1 MIVIPENYSSDLFNA
16 DKFIALLE
24 IINAL
29 EEDLEYPICSS
40 KQERMQVFEA
50 YHYELIKKGY
60 L

>member
-1 MIVIPENYSSDLFNA
+1 MIVIPENYSSDLFNT
-16 DKFIALLE
+16 DKFIALLK

-29 EEDLEYPICSS
+29 EEDLEYPICSG
-40 KQERMQVFEA
+40 KQERMQVLEL

>member
-1 MIVIPENYSSDLFNA
+1 MIVIPESYKSDLPNT
-16 DKFIALLE
+16 DRFIALLE
-24 IINAL
+24 MFNAL

-40 KQERMQVFEA
+40 KQERMQVFEL

>member
-1 MIVIPENYSSDLFNA
+1 MIVIPKNYSSDLFNA

-29 EEDLEYPICSS
+29 EEDLEYPICSG
-40 KQERMQVFEA
+40 KQERMQVFEL